1 VTASYVELVLDLAVW
16 AGPADADDR
25 LLLGHCVGATLD
37 VGCGPGRLTHRLGAD
52 GHVVLGID
60 VTPEAVAMTVDG
72 GGVAL
77 HRDVFAPLPG
87 EGRWDT
93 ALLADG
99 NLGIGGDPTALL
111 RRLRD
116 VLAPDGRVV
125 AEVAAP
131 GTWSGTGPARFRA
144 PGGRLSE
151 PVAWAVVSA
160 DTVEEHARAAG
171 LGVRLH
177 RVGARWCAVLEAA

>member
-1 VTASYVELVLDLAVW
+1 MTAAYDELVLDLATW
-16 AGPADADDR
+16 SGPADADDVAM
-25 LLLGHCVGATLD
+25 LAHCRGATLD
-37 VGCGPGRLTHRLGAD
+37 VGCGPGRLTHRLGAT

-60 VTPEAVAMTVDG
+60 VAPEAVELTLVG
-72 GGVAL
+72 GGAAL

-116 VLAPDGRVV
+116 VVAPDGRVV
-125 AEVAAP
+125 AEVEPP
-131 GTWSGTGPARFRA
+131 GTWSGTTPVRFRA
-144 PGGRLSE
+144 PGGRLTE
-151 PVAWAVVSA
+151 PVAWAVVTA
-160 DTVEEHARAAG
+160 DTVEDHARAAG
-171 LGVRLH
+171 LAVRLH
-177 RVGARWCAVLEAA
+177 RVGARWCAVLEAR